1 MEHTDAYTEIETVYQ
16 LEWVGGVLVGRSRYG
31 VDVCRFKNYAD
42 AVLGHPMLDDLNSRK
57 TLFVFVDKSALTGVP
72 QQSITTGWHTIEDY
86 TGKDQSDSV
95 SRDTNSQKKSPPMKP
110 AKRVRKTMTYEAK
123 KLQQFGDDDRY
134 RVLTSDGLQLY
145 IPQGY
150 SVKGLRSVTFRE
162 GSFLHAVP
170 RNIGRGGDD
179 EKLSQFVYGI
189 KLCGD
194 DKWKIGFSRDGFRAI
209 EQDLKHPDNNN
220 FYKSLQECGLKG
232 CRIFVT
238 GFVHEKSLVAT
249 RKFYVDKF
257 GRDNCYLYKKD
268 SFDFDSQNKT
278 YCELSGFK
286 YADHNGVLR
295 TITTDNILSDL
306 YEVYMSERFYEENDL
321 LKIILI

>member
-1 MEHTDAYTEIETVYQ
+1 MEHADAHTEIETVYQ

-31 VDVCRFKNYAD
+31 ADVCRFRNYAD
-42 AVLGHPMLDDLNSRK
+42 AVLGHPIMDDLNPRK
-57 TLFVFVDKSALTGVP
+57 ALFVFVEQSALAGVP

-86 TGKDQSDSV
+86 SGKDQSDSV

-110 AKRVRKTMTYEAK
+110 AKCVRKTTTYKAK
-123 KLQQFGDDDRY
+123 KLEQFGNDDRY
-134 RVLTSDGLQLY
+134 RVLTSDGITMY

-150 SVKGLRSVTFRE
+150 SVKGLRSVTFTG

-179 EKLSQFVYGI
+179 EKLCQLVYGI
-189 KLCGD
+189 RLDGD
-194 DKWKIGFSRDGFRAI
+194 DKWKIGFSRDGFRAV

-220 FYKSLQECGLKG
+220 FYKSIQERGLKG
-232 CRIFVT
+232 CHIFLT
-238 GFVHEKSLVAT
+238 GFVPEKSLVAT

-257 GRDNCYLYKKD
+257 GRDKCYLYKKD
-268 SFDFDSQNKT
+268 SFDFDSTNKT
-278 YCELSGFK
+278 YCELSGFM
-286 YADHNGVLR
+286 YDDHDGHTH

-306 YEVYMSERFYEENDL
+306 YAVYMSERFYEENDL
-321 LKIILI
+321 FRIELI